1 MSSPEKVK
9 TTQEGGKALKS
20 AFHSNWGKAKQV
32 LIQQPFS
39 CVTSGHL
46 LEQATVLFSQIHKAK
61 DDNEGAASHIWVSFP
76 VTDGKCSQAMVV
88 SCL

>member
-1 MSSPEKVK
+1 MSFSKAVEGKLQVSSPEKVK

-46 LEQATVLFSQIHKAK
+46 LEQATVLFSP
-61 DDNEGAASHIWVSFP
+61 NS
-76 VTDGKCSQAMVV
+76 
-88 SCL
+88 